1 MQLRGVSS
9 AFRVVSC
16 ILSEKYRVR
25 KVDRNAT
32 GAIVFQAEQTMSLL
46 RVSKVAR
53 YCTLIL
59 LLICIH
65 FSPKMP
71 RNKDEDEWRPVC
83 FSGSSPVKKLEN
95 SFCNPHR

>member
-32 GAIVFQAEQTMSLL
+32 EAIGFQAEQTMSPLSV
-46 RVSKVAR
+46 RKVAV
-53 YCTLIL
+53 L
-59 LLICIH
+59 H
-65 FSPKMP
+65 F
-71 RNKDEDEWRPVC
+71 
-83 FSGSSPVKKLEN
+83 
-95 SFCNPHR
+95 NPAANMYPL